1 MRCLLSFVGQIDR
14 VLSGQSSTSG
24 TAVATA
30 TLGPPG
36 FEPVEYHADLRKCER
51 EKDAHG
57 IEWNQTAGV
66 SAERCDQNGRE
77 DGQDNDAVRE
87 NQLVATGAK
96 LARHKSIAGEQTR
109 KALEVGER
117 GISCGDRR

>member
-1 MRCLLSFVGQIDR
+1 
-14 VLSGQSSTSG
+14 
-24 TAVATA
+24 
-30 TLGPPG
+30 
-36 FEPVEYHADLRKCER
+36 EYHADLRKCER

-87 NQLVATGAK
+87 NQLVATCAK
-96 LARHKSIAGEQTR
+96 LARHKSIAGQQTR
-109 KALEVGER
+109 KAWEVGER
-117 GISCGDRR
+117 RIRGEDQNQARRPKTEARRAGTAES

>member
-36 FEPVEYHADLRKCER
+36 FEPVEHHADLRKCER

-57 IEWNQTAGV
+57 VEWNQTAGV
-66 SAERCDQNGRE
+66 SAERCDKNGRE
-77 DGQDNDAVRE
+77 DGEDNDADRE
-87 NQLVATGAK
+87 NQHIAAGATMVSNNHNDG
-96 LARHKSIAGEQTR
+96 LAMIT
-109 KALEVGER
+109 
-117 GISCGDRR
+117 